1 MKHERNKEELQVNK
15 KLEVNSKRNNRKE
28 NIDIEDILFLNCD
41 KKSGGISRL
50 ISGKASQPDPSDAIS
65 ATT

>member
-15 KLEVNSKRNNRKE
+15 KLEVNSKRNNWKE

-41 KKSGGISRL
+41 KKVGEYR
-50 ISGKASQPDPSDAIS
+50 DW
-65 ATT
+65 